1 MDLKKPYS
9 IDEQI
14 QKLQEHG
21 FFLRGRTMS
30 WSFTSSKWILWATR
44 CFEAGIPP
52 KTVQVLL
59 GHATL
64 DMTMNL
70 YTHVLE
76 DKKEEALVALNDYYF
91 DIEQQ
96 KEINI
101 EDSFRKAVLDSR
113 KVVSFG

>member
-1 MDLKKPYS
+1 
-9 IDEQI
+9 
-14 QKLQEHG
+14 
-21 FFLRGRTMS
+21 
-30 WSFTSSKWILWATR
+30 
-44 CFEAGIPP
+44 
-52 KTVQVLL
+52 
-59 GHATL
+59 
-64 DMTMNL
+64 MTMNL